1 MPSVIVMK
9 SVFCLLLRQTLR
21 SLLLFCEWALGG
33 LEAQVMRR
41 PPGKYMWL
49 PQVIHASFMC
59 ISLIFYIF
67 TQGGR
72 YWFFY
77 SDLSTYDDGKKA
89 HEKASRRQYRLCAFI
104 IFNSISALFK
114 VSTLRQND
122 FLSFFPSATFNRF
135 FSKLLRSNL
144 IWKNFR
150 I

>member
-1 MPSVIVMK
+1 MTSVIVMT

-33 LEAQVMRR
+33 LQAQVMRR

-49 PQVIHASFMC
+49 PRVIHASFMC

-77 SDLSTYDDGKKA
+77 SDLPTYDDGKKA

-104 IFNSISALFK
+104 IFNAISALFK

-135 FSKLLRSNL
+135 F
-144 IWKNFR
+144 F
-150 I
+150 